1 MGLTSRSIYDFYC
14 ISIVMGAIS
23 LQLNLKPLMQL
34 SPTIARL
41 KVIGASPGIS
51 FVAFLFAL

>member
-1 MGLTSRSIYDFYC
+1 VRSP
-14 ISIVMGAIS
+14 IVVDTIG
-23 LQLNLKPLMQL
+23 LQLNRKPLMQL

-41 KVIGASPGIS
+41 KVIGASPGMS